1 MELQDTLKW
10 RYAVKKFKEATVP
23 EDKIR
28 RILEATNLSASS
40 VGIQPYRVIVVKDKE
55 LRTKL
60 GAGSFN
66 GQIAEASH
74 LLVFAA
80 YTDIDQGMIDDY
92 MARIAAIRSMPL
104 EELDDFKKTLES
116 YLLARTAEE
125 NFTWTARQAYIGL
138 GTALI
143 AAAAEQVDSTPM
155 EGFDAAQVDRILG
168 LTEKGLSSVVLLSL
182 GYRDE
187 EQDWLAPLNKVRLDL
202 EEFAPLIS
210 EDKPSAHP
218 ELA

>member
-1 MELQDTLKW
+1 MELQEILTW
-10 RYAVKKFKEATVP
+10 RYAVKKYKEQNVP

-40 VGIQPYRVIVVKDKE
+40 VGLQPYRVIVVKNKA
-55 LRTKL
+55 LRAEL

-66 GQIAEASH
+66 PQITDASH

-80 YTDIDQGMIDDY
+80 STAIDQAMIDEY
-92 MARIAAIRSMPL
+92 IHRTASIRSVPL
-104 EELDDFKKTLES
+104 AQLHDFKTTLEGF
-116 YLLARTAEE
+116 LLARTAEE
-125 NFTWTARQAYIGL
+125 NFTWAARQAYIGL

-168 LTEKGLSSVVLLSL
+168 LTDKGLRSVALLSL
-182 GYRDE
+182 GYRDA
-187 EQDWLAPLNKVRLDL
+187 EQDWLAPLKKVRLDL
-202 EEFAPLIS
+202 DEFAPLAGQEKS
-210 EDKPSAHP
+210 SVQP